1 MLAFV
6 NGGITALIQI
16 ILHRIITM
24 FLGHAHRK
32 KRFDPRAKKIY
43 VNMFNEPQT
52 TQDKIDC
59 RTCIMI
65 KDIG

>member
-32 KRFDPRAKKIY
+32 KTIRSKGKENICQY
-43 VNMFNEPQT
+43 VQ
-52 TQDKIDC
+52 
-59 RTCIMI
+59 
-65 KDIG
+65 